1 MRSPSRME
9 GNNFFSK
16 RRLNCTTLVYTK
28 VYHFPNNFRVYVW
41 NAGIR
46 NEITPSRFYLLNIG
60 IGIKDSLWWKP
71 KLFPGNILIH
81 IHIPISA
88 TKHILIVKFSNN
100 GVPCIQKEPYH
111 TPIRPSKCWAPAT
124 FQCKELESSSPVS
137 LAGFGNL
144 LAINKRS
151 PTFRWTSPDPFD
163 SVWHIFKIKVQG
175 RTLCSLL
182 WRLLKQIQH
191 LLMNRKQN
199 CKKVKKKKKQ
209 RDYSSAS

>member
-1 MRSPSRME
+1 MLMRSPSRME

-81 IHIPISA
+81 IPISAKAKTFSNFCQSQNFFQVIFWFTFTFLFLPKPKLFPGNILIHIPISA
-88 TKHILIVKFSNN
+88 KAKTFS
-100 GVPCIQKEPYH
+100 
-111 TPIRPSKCWAPAT
+111 R
-124 FQCKELESSSPVS
+124 
-137 LAGFGNL
+137 
-144 LAINKRS
+144 
-151 PTFRWTSPDPFD
+151 
-163 SVWHIFKIKVQG
+163 
-175 RTLCSLL
+175 
-182 WRLLKQIQH
+182 
-191 LLMNRKQN
+191 
-199 CKKVKKKKKQ
+199 
-209 RDYSSAS
+209 